1 MAYVQGSS
9 RQWVDVMREKR
20 AIHEEVINL
29 FHQQRSDNHAEK
41 VNILVW
47 YYMVLLIFKCYC
59 FLKKNLK
66 FLFL

>member
-29 FHQQRSDNHAEK
+29 FHQQHSDNHAEK
-41 VNILVW
+41 VNILV
-47 YYMVLLIFKCYC
+47 VLYGFTD
-59 FLKKNLK
+59 F
-66 FLFL
+66 